1 MDVLTDILR
10 VTRLQGDVFWHTSAD
25 PPWGLRFDAAPVVW
39 FHIVAAGG
47 CQLVPERGRTLMLGP
62 SDLVLLPHGA
72 GHVLCDDPASPTI
85 SLEEFRAFLATRRGQ
100 ALSARRRPRD
110 RPVTELVCGSYTLAA
125 PRTHPVLRLLPAI
138 IHIESRAVTASAPLQ
153 ATLQL
158 LLREFTERDVGS
170 ETAVSRLLDVLFV
183 LVLRHWLDTAEARRT
198 GWLGALRDEPIGRAL
213 VLLHGAPARA
223 WTVGALARAVGLS
236 RPVFARRFAEKVGA
250 TPLGYLRELRL
261 DLAARLLTETDRSLA
276 EVASA
281 VGYTSEFAFNRA
293 FQRARGLPPGRYRRS
308 TSTS

>member
-1 MDVLTDILR
+1 MDVLADILA
-10 VTRLQGDVFWHTSAD
+10 VTRLRGDVFWHTSAD
-25 PPWGLRFDAAPVVW
+25 PPWGLRFEAAPVVW

-47 CQLVPERGRTLMLGP
+47 CQLVRERARPLPLGP

-85 SLEEFRAFLATRRGQ
+85 SLEEFRSFLATRRGQ
-100 ALSARRRPRD
+100 ALTARRRPRE
-110 RPVTELVCGSYTLAA
+110 RPPTELICGNFTLSP

-138 IHIESRAVTASAPLQ
+138 VHVASRDVTASAPLQ

-158 LLREFTERDVGS
+158 LLREFDHRDVGS

-183 LVLRHWLDTAEARRT
+183 HVIRHWLDTAEARST
-198 GWLGALRDEPIGRAL
+198 GWLGALRDEPVGRAL

-223 WTVGALARAVGLS
+223 WSVAALARAVGLS
-236 RPVFARRFAEKVGA
+236 RPVFARRFAEKVGQ
-250 TPLGYLRELRL
+250 TPLGYLRGLRI
-261 DLAARLLTETDRSLA
+261 DIAARLLAESDRSLA
-276 EVASA
+276 EIAAA

-293 FQRARGLPPGRYRRS
+293 FQRARGVPPGRFRRS
-308 TSTS
+308 AQK